1 MALVPGA
8 HNKLKPEWTARRTAE
23 DGGGPLSG
31 HSRRADMALVR
42 DFDAL
47 YARYEKPLFNLI
59 LRWVGDYE
67 DAQDVTIQTF
77 TSAYNAR
84 ENFRGES
91 QVNTWLYK
99 IAHNHCKN
107 RFKQRDRQRDN
118 EGASLDASFGVEPG
132 DESQTREI
140 ADWSYSPAQLLD
152 QKETRAL
159 IDKAIDGLAPDY
171 KIVLTLR
178 HLEDLSY
185 NEIADVTGL
194 TLAAVKTRLNRAH
207 AMVRTRV
214 EPQLKT

>member
-8 HNKLKPEWTARRTAE
+8 HNKLKPEEAARRADDE
-23 DGGGPLSG
+23 GGTPLSG
-31 HSRRADMALVR
+31 HSRRANMALVR
-42 DFDAL
+42 DSEAL
-47 YARYEKPLFNLI
+47 YACYEKPLFNLVF
-59 LRWVGDYE
+59 RWVGDYE
-67 DAQDVTIQTF
+67 DAQDILQETF
-77 TSAYNAR
+77 ISAHRAS
-84 ENFRGES
+84 ESFRGDS
-91 QVNTWLYK
+91 KVYTWLCK
-99 IAHNHCKN
+99 IAHNLCKN
-107 RFKQRDRQRDN
+107 RFKQRDRQHEV
-118 EGASLDASFGVEPG
+118 EGPSLDAAFGSESG
-132 DESQTREI
+132 DDAQTREI
-140 ADWSYSPAQLLD
+140 ADWSYAPAPLLD

-207 AMVRTRV
+207 AMVRQRV